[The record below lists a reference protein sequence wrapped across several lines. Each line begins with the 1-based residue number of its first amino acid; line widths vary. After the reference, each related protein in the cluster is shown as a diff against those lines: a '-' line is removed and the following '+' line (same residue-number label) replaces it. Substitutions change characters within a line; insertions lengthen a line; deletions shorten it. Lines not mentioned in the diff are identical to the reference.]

1 MRKKTFGGPNWYASR
16 KKKPLPSAILVDWPY
31 IRVGGGFYFFQ
42 SSSRVIWC
50 CEVRSSGFSGVF
62 YRLARCWI
70 TVQLQSR
77 NFLSFFLGKANS
89 SDGFSFLLL
98 CCCRVKQNL
107 YACCIYRHRGNPRGG
122 LISLQVPTNLQRGG
136 QTFITRG
143 FPTIYTSQYES
154 PRKEENNQII
164 SPFNKVEN
172 ALESSCS
179 LICFSLSP
187 SPPTRL
193 FFPDAIHIGSEEGYV
208 MMAAR
213 TKKKRRQRREGEG
226 PHTARPG
233 GVSRAPQTRNV
244 LTSYYTVYI

>member
-1 MRKKTFGGPNWYASR
+1 M
-16 KKKPLPSAILVDWPY
+16 
-31 IRVGGGFYFFQ
+31 
-42 SSSRVIWC
+42 
-50 CEVRSSGFSGVF
+50 F

-98 CCCRVKQNL
+98 LCCRVKQNL

-187 SPPTRL
+187 PPRL
-193 FFPDAIHIGSEEGYV
+193 ACFSLTQYILE
-208 MMAAR
+208 AR
-213 TKKKRRQRREGEG
+213 RGM
-226 PHTARPG
+226 
-233 GVSRAPQTRNV
+233 
-244 LTSYYTVYI
+244 